1 MTRTR
6 SLRLAALAGAAIVF
20 GGDLSIDTMLDG
32 SVVSK
37 TASAQGRGGNRG
49 GGGMRGMGGMRDI
62 QELLLPDYSRRDMP
76 LFAEQLQLDDGQK
89 AIVES
94 LIEDYEDAFGTGS
107 EAVQGDLMDLGRSM
121 MQSFMGGGAMGDMR
135 ERMRERFGAVRAELD
150 EMEANGQ
157 PLSEEERR
165 AFFRE
170 RMEGMQQEMMQD
182 AMDSGAFDEA
192 RGVMTEMLDILE
204 DWVGTRKG
212 LHDSF
217 VSDVQIQLNDDQL
230 VLWPAFERFLVR
242 EKSLPRG
249 RLSGEEANLFA
260 VVDEVELSDAA
271 YDALEPLFDQY
282 ELDLHNALVA
292 RDDYLLTSAPKLF
305 KAMRDGDVDDAERIL
320 KRQVALREAIRDVN
334 DRHRQLFTAAI
345 ADEAERAAL
354 DMAILEAAYERV
366 YRPTWG
372 QRAFEAALGL
382 DGLSD
387 DTLQSIVDLQASFLS
402 EIVGLNRMLIGEL
415 RKSEADRQVD
425 EGTRMVAVMSGDL
438 SRGMPF
444 GPGGRG
450 PRGGEDDPFREGMD
464 KRNAVDERYVEQLKA
479 LLTPEQQEALPQQR
493 GGRGGGPGGQGG
505 PGGGNAD
512 RRAEMI
518 QRFDTNGDGEL
529 NEEERRAMFE
539 SFRNGGGRGN
549 RGGGEQGEG

>member
-1 MTRTR
+1 MSRTRT
-6 SLRLAALAGAAIVF
+6 LRLAALAGAAIVF
-20 GGDLSIDTMLDG
+20 GGDLTVDTMLDG
-32 SVVSK
+32 QIVSK
-37 TASAQGRGGNRG
+37 SAVAQGGGGGNR
-49 GGGMRGMGGMRDI
+49 GGGMRGMGGMREI
-62 QELLLPDYSRRDMP
+62 QELLQPDYSRRDMP

-94 LIEDYEDAFGTGS
+94 LLEDYEDGFSGGS
-107 EAVQGDLMDLGRSM
+107 EAVQADLMDLGRSM

-135 ERMRERFGAVRAELD
+135 ERMRERFGAVRAELE

-170 RMEGMQQEMMQD
+170 RMEGMQEEMMQE

-204 DWVGTRKG
+204 DWVAKRTS
-212 LHDSF
+212 LHDTF
-217 VSDVQIQLNDDQL
+217 VGDIQIQLSDDQL
-230 VLWPAFERFLVR
+230 VLWPAFDRFLTR

-249 RLSGEEANLFA
+249 RLSGEEVNLFA
-260 VVDEVELSDAA
+260 VVDGAELSDAA
-271 YDALEPLFDQY
+271 YDALDALFDQY
-282 ELDLHNALVA
+282 EIDLHAALTA
-292 RDDYLLTSAPKLF
+292 RDRYLLSSAPQLF
-305 KAMRDGDVDDAERIL
+305 KAMRDGEVKDAERIL
-320 KRQVALREAIRDVN
+320 KQQLQYREAVRDVN
-334 DRHRQLFTAAI
+334 DRYRTNFTAAI
-345 ADEAERAAL
+345 ADEAEKAL
-354 DMAILEAAYERV
+354 LDGAILEAAYDRI

-372 QRAFEAALGL
+372 QRAFEAALQLEGL
-382 DGLSD
+382 EP
-387 DTLQSIVDLQASFLS
+387 DTLQAIADLQVAFLAELS
-402 EIVGLNRMLIGEL
+402 GINRTLMNAL
-415 RKSEADRQVD
+415 RESEADRQVE

-444 GPGGRG
+444 GPGARG

-464 KRNAVDERYVEQLKA
+464 RRDTAEERYVEQLRA
-479 LLTPEQQEALPQQR
+479 MLSPEQQEALPARR
-493 GGRGGGPGGQGG
+493 GGRGGPGGQGG

-518 QRFDTNGDGEL
+518 KQFDTNGDGEL

-549 RGGGEQGEG
+549 RGGGGQSDA